1 MPSLSPVFKIA
12 PTNWDS
18 ENTNLT
24 TTCGRLHTIRHT
36 NCMNLRNSA
45 AINSG
50 SGSGNN
56 NDVGGKINCVFL
68 WRVMRVKWK
77 VKRLSD
83 NVSRRTVRRA
93 ALPSQQICIEA
104 VLQQIQKTTSN
115 QASQVEHNGA
125 AKNNSGFIVCFIRLS
140 QRSSGCEEN
149 GPSDCTH
156 NETYWLIAQLI
167 H

>member
-1 MPSLSPVFKIA
+1 MPSLSLVFKIA

-50 SGSGNN
+50 SGNGNN

-104 VLQQIQKTTSN
+104 VLQQIRKKTTSE
-115 QASQVEHNGA
+115 QAKLNIMELPRTTVDLLFASLDYRNDQAAEKRMGQVTARTTRH
-125 AKNNSGFIVCFIRLS
+125 IDL
-140 QRSSGCEEN
+140 
-149 GPSDCTH
+149 
-156 NETYWLIAQLI
+156 
-167 H
+167 